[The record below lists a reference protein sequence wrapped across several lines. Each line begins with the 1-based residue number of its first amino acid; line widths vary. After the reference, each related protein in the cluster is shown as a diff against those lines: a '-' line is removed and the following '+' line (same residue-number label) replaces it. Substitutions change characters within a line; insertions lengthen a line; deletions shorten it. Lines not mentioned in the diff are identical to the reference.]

1 MLNLRKLLEAAG
13 AIALATAG
21 FGSAARADDA
31 PAFAYTFNLGVQSDY
46 RFRGISQ
53 KTEDPAV
60 QGGTDLSYGIAYF
73 GLWSS
78 MIDFGNDINNH
89 NIAPV
94 ELDIYGGIKPVLGP
108 VTFDL
113 GVIYYAYPGSKDTV
127 IGGIPGS
134 NETDYVEF
142 KLGASGNPM
151 KELTLG
157 VTGYWSPDYTG
168 ETGSVFTVEGT
179 ASYALP
185 KVWVFDPSISARYGY
200 QKGEDA
206 AYKALIAN
214 TSNNYSYWDAGIT
227 LTVEKFS
234 FDFRYVDTD
243 ISNAGSFCTGVVLQC
258 DSTFMFTAKATLP

>member
-1 MLNLRKLLEAAG
+1 MHSLRKLFEVAG
-13 AIALATAG
+13 VMVLAMAG
-21 FGSAARADDA
+21 FGGAARADDP

-53 KTEDPAV
+53 KTEDPAI

-78 MIDFGNDINNH
+78 LIDFGNDINNH

-134 NETDYVEF
+134 NETDYVEL
-142 KLGASGNPM
+142 KAGASFNPI
-151 KELTLG
+151 KELALG
-157 VTGYWSPDYTG
+157 VIGYWSPEYTG
-168 ETGSVFTVEGT
+168 ETGSVVTVEGT
-179 ASYALP
+179 ASYTLP
-185 KVWVFDPSISARYGY
+185 KVWIFDPVVSGRLGY
-200 QKGEDA
+200 QHGDDA
-206 AYKALIAN
+206 AYKSLIAN
-214 TSNNYSYWDAGIT
+214 TDSSYMYWDAGIT

-258 DSTFMFTAKATLP
+258 DSTFMFTAKVTLP